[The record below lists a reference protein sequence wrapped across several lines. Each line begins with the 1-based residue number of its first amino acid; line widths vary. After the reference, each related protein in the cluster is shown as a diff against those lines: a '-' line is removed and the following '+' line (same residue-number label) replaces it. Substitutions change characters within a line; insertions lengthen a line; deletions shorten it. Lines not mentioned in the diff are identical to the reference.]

1 MKSNKLSLRTLE
13 RDEDDE
19 DMFPDKLGYS
29 YRQEVRRHVTVHL
42 NQPFMQPEYY
52 DNVVDALRLAGP
64 EDVFEFLCNTPG
76 GRFDGLISL
85 LDAIEC
91 TDALVIANITGG
103 CSSAG
108 SLFALKCDQIRVG
121 AYAEML
127 CHSARYG
134 FAGKSSDN
142 VSHVM
147 HTAKVTERLMKEAY
161 EGFLSESEI
170 QEVISGKE
178 LYLDSEQIMERLEKR
193 EEYFEAKALAE
204 EDTLEEQ
211 TKDLVFPPLDLEFE
225 VDPPVLT
232 KKKSKGK

>member
-1 MKSNKLSLRTLE
+1 MKSNKLPLRTLE

-19 DMFPDKLGYS
+19 DMFPNKLGYS
-29 YRQEVRRHVTVHL
+29 YRQEVRSHVTVHL

-52 DNVVDALRLAGP
+52 DNVVDALGRASP
-64 EDVFEFLCNTPG
+64 EDIFEFKINSPG
-76 GRFDGLISL
+76 GHYSGLVSL
-85 LDAIEC
+85 LDAVEN
-91 TDALVIANITGG
+91 TDAMVIADIVGEAH
-103 CSSAG
+103 SAA
-108 SLFALKCDQIRVG
+108 SIFALSCHQVRVG
-121 AYAEML
+121 PYAEML
-127 CHSARYG
+127 AHSARYG

-142 VSHVM
+142 VSHVL
-147 HTAKVTERLMKEAY
+147 HTAKVMSKVLFKAY

-225 VDPPVLT
+225 VDPPVVT